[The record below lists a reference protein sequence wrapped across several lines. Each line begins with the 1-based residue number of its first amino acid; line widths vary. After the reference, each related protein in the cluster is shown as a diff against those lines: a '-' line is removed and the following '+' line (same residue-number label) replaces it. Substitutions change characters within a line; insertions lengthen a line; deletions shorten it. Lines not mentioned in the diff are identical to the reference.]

1 MSKDSIM
8 QNGKYCW
15 VCYARYPLHK
25 HHIYGGRNRS
35 ISERE
40 GFYIWLCPDHHTGD
54 HGIHRIPRAD
64 LMAKRVCQRKYE
76 ETHSREAFIRLIGK
90 SYLDDV
96 IPNELMTYRKGND
109 NE

>member
-1 MSKDSIM
+1 
-8 QNGKYCW
+8 
-15 VCYARYPLHK
+15 
-25 HHIYGGRNRS
+25 
-35 ISERE
+35 
-40 GFYIWLCPDHHTGD
+40 
-54 HGIHRIPRAD
+54 
-64 LMAKRVCQRKYE
+64 MAKRVCQRKYE